1 MRSLTVGMWFAGLL
15 GDGKGWIYLAIA
27 IAALIFAL
35 EAVAIGILIRRMV
48 QAKRRNNGG
57 DDDHRAYALLFAGE
71 ALFGALSAETVLRV
85 LLILTVVGAAALTLL
100 IVIARA
106 VGYDFVS
113 ADLRSEEEERLR
125 LEPGRNRRALTARRR
140 SVPPQTLPRKPRRV
154 KDCAP
159 RGLKKQD
166 GRWKPRSVCAKRKDS
181 ARKRNA
187 PSPPPRRSAR
197 HGSVRMRKSIP
208 QRQNR
213 RRAA

>member
-125 LEPGRNRRALTARRR
+125 LEREEQARLDREAAERAAADLAAEAETRERLRAEGAEEARRQMEAEER
-140 SVPPQTLPRKPRRV
+140 LREE
-154 KDCAP
+154 
-159 RGLKKQD
+159 
-166 GRWKPRSVCAKRKDS
+166 
-181 ARKRNA
+181 
-187 PSPPPRRSAR
+187 
-197 HGSVRMRKSIP
+197 
-208 QRQNR
+208 
-213 RRAA
+213 